1 MRFRPYLMNLSKP
14 RPLKKKAGQGQL
26 MNRML
31 YDVILPGHPEMVAGT
46 SNSASTTAVTSDGG
60 SSSGGVFIPRDPQGL
75 VGFDAVQGAR
85 VPSTMLHDHTDPYLT
100 QRSLPS
106 QFSQSLSL
114 TNSQMS
120 SQASQGTAGF
130 LTADSLATQ
139 DSQQTLSQDTV
150 HGDESQPASQAF
162 HSQDT
167 TFY

>member
-1 MRFRPYLMNLSKP
+1 
-14 RPLKKKAGQGQL
+14 

-100 QRSLPS
+100 QVRTEVERWRGQERAVERPR
-106 QFSQSLSL
+106 
-114 TNSQMS
+114 T
-120 SQASQGTAGF
+120 
-130 LTADSLATQ
+130 
-139 DSQQTLSQDTV
+139 
-150 HGDESQPASQAF
+150 
-162 HSQDT
+162 
-167 TFY
+167 